1 MSLGPAK
8 AATTVPSA
16 DNPSL
21 LARLNGVVTR
31 PRSTFAAVVTR
42 PRTAGVLAL
51 LTLVSFGAMAAL
63 LATDVGQ
70 VALVDQW
77 ERTALAFGQTV
88 DDARYAEMLRLSR
101 YGVLYAA
108 ASAVVRGPVAAMALA
123 AVFYGVF
130 SARGHRVRFA
140 QTLAIVA
147 HAGVVLALRDVVAAP
162 LNYVRESLASPVT
175 FVSLAGMLDE
185 GSPVA
190 RFLALLDLFVVW
202 WLAVLAIGLAVLY
215 QARVRVMV
223 LTLFG
228 LYLGIALLLAGTM
241 ALLGGNS

>member
-1 MSLGPAK
+1 
-8 AATTVPSA
+8 
-16 DNPSL
+16 
-21 LARLNGVVTR
+21 
-31 PRSTFAAVVTR
+31 
-42 PRTAGVLAL
+42 VLAL
-51 LTLVSFGAMAAL
+51 LTVVSFGAMAAL

-101 YGVLYAA
+101 YGVPYAA
-108 ASAVVRGPVAAMALA
+108 ASAVVRGPAAAVALA

-130 SARGHRVRFA
+130 SARGRRVTFA
-140 QTLAIVA
+140 QTLAVVA
-147 HAGVVLALRDVVAAP
+147 HAGVILALRDVVAAP
-162 LNYVRESLASPVT
+162 VNYARESLASPVT

-185 GSPVA
+185 GSPAA
-190 RFLALLDLFVVW
+190 RFLALLDPFVLW

-223 LTLFG
+223 LTLLG
-228 LYLGIALLLAGTM
+228 LYLGIALVLAGTM
-241 ALLGGNS
+241 TVLGGAS